1 MVFPKSLSQVDRTV
15 LYTAKK
21 NEAMVISSDK
31 LVRNFSRG
39 HSIEYHGMLWLFDK
53 MIEFGFLSRK
63 DAAQKLKELI
73 SMNTIYQ
80 DNKSLMEELFGRI
93 HEWGKWFLLSRWFRY
108 YVLINFVSIVC
119 IETNC
124 LLGWGMD
131 STRLRPIYKDFDT
144 KYFNSILS
152 IIKNNVQTFAEDLF
166 TQGVTINNL

>member
-1 MVFPKSLSQVDRTV
+1 MKIAVTDACIFIDIIELGLLGEFFNLPFEIHTTLDVLNELYPSQQQVLNTFTDEGKLIIHCLTDEEMAEIGQMVFPKSLSQVDRTV

-80 DNKSLMEELFGRI
+80 DNKSLMEELFVRI
-93 HEWGKWFLLSRWFRY
+93 HEWGK
-108 YVLINFVSIVC
+108 
-119 IETNC
+119 
-124 LLGWGMD
+124 
-131 STRLRPIYKDFDT
+131 
-144 KYFNSILS
+144 
-152 IIKNNVQTFAEDLF
+152 
-166 TQGVTINNL
+166 